1 MPVLVV
7 EIELL
12 KINHFRRRTHL
23 TGSLSVV
30 TNLPMLVTYFPYHII
45 IFGRGFLAE

>member
-1 MPVLVV
+1 VPVLVV
-7 EIELL
+7 QIELL
-12 KINHFRRRTHL
+12 KINHFHRRTHL

-30 TNLPMLVTYFPYHII
+30 TNLPMLISYFPYLN